1 MYVTRGLEVGHPTC
15 LQMRTQVERRIT
27 LYVNLRTYT
36 IFFYVFSCFFM
47 FFHVFILHRY
57 SQTLFYIIVIVVV
70 TVTVIVAA
78 GF

>member
-1 MYVTRGLEVGHPTC
+1 MFTDAYTGGEAYYALCESTH
-15 LQMRTQVERRIT
+15 
-27 LYVNLRTYT
+27 LYYL
-36 IFFYVFSCFFM
+36 FLCFFM

-57 SQTLFYIIVIVVV
+57 SQTLFYTIVIVAV